1 MFKEAP
7 YFMELE
13 LCARM
18 QVETFAFALTTE
30 KKCIQKVFPSP
41 IKKGKK
47 GQTRPPREA
56 FISAT
61 SKSFSQLIWAIV
73 LMYHF
78 WIMHPTTLL
87 GALSKRDKKKKGQTR
102 PHEAE
107 AFISCF
113 SKGFSQLIYARR
125 KNNSAAAE
133 RAIHSVALLLA
144 VVLHTQ

>member
-61 SKSFSQLIWAIV
+61 SKSFSQLYLGYCPNV
-73 LMYHF
+73 S
-78 WIMHPTTLL
+78 LL
-87 GALSKRDKKKKGQTR
+87 NNAPNYLVGCVIKKR
-102 PHEAE
+102 
-107 AFISCF
+107 
-113 SKGFSQLIYARR
+113 
-125 KNNSAAAE
+125 
-133 RAIHSVALLLA
+133 
-144 VVLHTQ
+144 